1 MTFERP
7 METIGAIDAK
17 LAIRESKRSPRD
29 YLGISYAGEKC
40 DRQIWLT
47 FRWAKA
53 EVKSGRIVRLLKRGQ
68 REEAEIVKLLRMVGV
83 KVTHTGRKQ
92 AIVELSPW
100 VKGHADG
107 IIESG
112 LKESPKKRHVLEMKT
127 SNDKAFQ
134 DLKKRGVQAAKP
146 MHYVQMQLYMLG
158 LKIDR
163 AFYWC
168 VNKNDDEVY
177 TERIYLDKDFAAK
190 LSVRAI
196 ALSVEQNLP
205 APISK
210 MPSWYECKI
219 CPFWGLCHN
228 HEEADHS
235 CRTCEHAHFNSDGT
249 VMCKKRVELRDT
261 KAQERGCKE
270 FKLHFDLE
278 QLKEKN

>member
-1 MTFERP
+1 MEFTRP
-7 METIGAIDAK
+7 METVNAIDAK
-17 LAIRESKRSPRD
+17 LEQRKEPRRD
-29 YLGISYAGEKC
+29 YLGISYAGHKC
-40 DRQIWLT
+40 DRFIWLT
-47 FRWAKA
+47 FRWAKT
-53 EVKSGRIVRLLKRGQ
+53 EVMSGRIKRLLNRGQ
-68 REEAEIVKLLRMVGV
+68 REEAAIVRFLRMVGV
-83 KVTHTGRKQ
+83 KVTNTGRSQ
-92 AIVELSPW
+92 VLIELSPW

-107 IIESG
+107 IIVSG
-112 LKESPKKRHVLEMKT
+112 LKESPKKVHILEMKT

-158 LKIDR
+158 KHIDR
-163 AFYWC
+163 SFYWST
-168 VNKNDDEVY
+168 NKNDDEVY
-177 TERIYLDKDFAAK
+177 TERNYLDEAFANKYKD
-190 LSVRAI
+190 RAI

-249 VMCKKRVELRDT
+249 VMCRKRVELRDT

-278 QLKEKN
+278 ALK